1 MQIKNIENGLSLI
14 ELSNNL
20 KNNFCIIKSKQ
31 QKNKKYTLPCTLKN
45 KLFFITKG
53 LFFKYNIFNR
63 WGVKF
68 PILALFEKE
77 FKVFKKSL
85 NSLNELDNIIII
97 KLKNL
102 SFRYY
107 LSYKILTFFENISI
121 FFFFTKSFIYKLLYF
136 FNRKT
141 YRKRIRRPHQTQV

>member
-63 WGVKF
+63 
-68 PILALFEKE
+68 
-77 FKVFKKSL
+77 
-85 NSLNELDNIIII
+85 
-97 KLKNL
+97 
-102 SFRYY
+102 
-107 LSYKILTFFENISI
+107 
-121 FFFFTKSFIYKLLYF
+121 
-136 FNRKT
+136 
-141 YRKRIRRPHQTQV
+141 